1 MYIIHVDIL
10 IFYRPE
16 KDLPVLHPRPPLCM
30 FVSTK
35 SYSLEFI
42 VFQTCYIDM
51 QFVTTGVSFSR
62 LNARTRSFQTV
73 ISKDIILFLISMDI
87 FLTSADTFLISTDV
101 HAFLRLLIF
110 HSPVQHDHYTHT

>member
-1 MYIIHVDIL
+1 MHVDIL

-42 VFQTCYIDM
+42 VFQTGYIHM
-51 QFVTTGVSFSR
+51 QFVTAGVSFSR
-62 LNARTRSFQTV
+62 LNTRTRSFQTV
-73 ISKDIILFLISMDI
+73 IPKN
-87 FLTSADTFLISTDV
+87 LTSADTFLISTDV

-110 HSPVQHDHYTHT
+110 HSPVQHDHYTQCHT